1 MMIIVPTLAHG
12 ENCQHPVVARF
23 IARHILFASVNM
35 RERIDAKRCVI
46 EHNRAPQESDHQ
58 ARPSC
63 DEKTEY
69 GECNRRQDF
78 EFVQP
83 QQFGEL
89 GKIGDFHQVGL
100 VVLPIENP
108 TKMAIEKTLMPG
120 RMHVLRGVGV

>member
-12 ENCQHPVVARF
+12 ENCQYPVIARF
-23 IARHILFASVNM
+23 IAGHIPLASVNM
-35 RERIDAKRCVI
+35 CERIDAKRGVI
-46 EHNRAPQESDHQ
+46 EQNRAPQESDHQ
-58 ARPSC
+58 ARPTC

-83 QQFGEL
+83 QQLGEL
-89 GKIGDFHQVGL
+89 GKIRDFHQVGP

-108 TKMAIEKTLMPG
+108 AEMAIEKTL
-120 RMHVLRGVGV
+120 